1 MAKGLFVVLDGPDG
15 CGKTTQA
22 GRLVRKLQERTGHHP
37 AHLRDPGGTHAGEKI
52 REILLDPN
60 TQMSTTMEVFL
71 FMASRAHLV
80 EQVLSPALKAG
91 KNVVCERW
99 VSSTI
104 AYQGIAG
111 GFGAENVL
119 TLGKFA
125 TGGLAPDLL
134 VLLDVPQEIATQR
147 MQRSRDRIERKDVD
161 YHGKV
166 REGFLATQSMFPR
179 VSVVN
184 ASRPEDAVA
193 ADIWAL
199 VEKLL

>member
-1 MAKGLFVVLDGPDG
+1 MNKGLFIVLDGPDG

-37 AHLRDPGGTHAGEKI
+37 IHLRDPGGTHAGEKI

-60 TQMSTTMEVFL
+60 THMSTTMEVFL

-80 EQVLSPALKAG
+80 EQVLAPALSSG

-99 VSSTI
+99 ISSTI

-111 GFGAENVL
+111 GFGADNVV
-119 TLGKFA
+119 TLGKLA
-125 TGGLAPDLL
+125 TGGLNPDLL
-134 VLLDVPQEIATQR
+134 VLLDVPQEVATQR
-147 MQRSRDRIERKDVD
+147 MQRSRDRIERKDAD

-166 REGFLATQSMFPR
+166 REGFLAVQSLFPR

-184 ASRPEDAVA
+184 ATHPEDVVA
-193 ADIWAL
+193 ADVWSH